1 MGTNGKYGYR
11 MHNRTSLMH
20 ALEVKCVKD
29 KGYLLNFNLKIWL
42 LSIFLNLQLKGRLL
56 LKLIIVLIILWLYF
70 ICSTWKNLIVLLPKK
85 LLIKL
90 FFCRFACMDPASLT
104 IVPDIKLPTVDGRQL
119 SPENCVSSNKEVR
132 GTWRLWNPPVNHLT
146 LVSELVSTYN

>member
-1 MGTNGKYGYR
+1 MLFFMGTNGKYGYR

-56 LKLIIVLIILWLYF
+56 LKLIIVLIIL
-70 ICSTWKNLIVLLPKK
+70 
-85 LLIKL
+85 
-90 FFCRFACMDPASLT
+90 
-104 IVPDIKLPTVDGRQL
+104 
-119 SPENCVSSNKEVR
+119 
-132 GTWRLWNPPVNHLT
+132 
-146 LVSELVSTYN
+146 